1 MTIITIILRKDL
13 MLSFYLQTQKL
24 NEIYEKV
31 YEIKIEKDVY
41 EEFYKDKNL
50 FDFSNYAKDS
60 MFYDLTNV
68 YIIDNM
74 KMNLREK

>member
-50 FDFSNYAKDS
+50 FDFSNHAKDS